1 MKGQPHQDRTTSAT
15 VLAKCH
21 GLRYQMQLT
30 GPAKSTPFLQ
40 CLGQLSLLPYVGR

>member
-21 GLRYQMQLT
+21 GLRYQTRLT
-30 GPAKSTPFLQ
+30 GPTKSTSQ
-40 CLGQLSLLPYVGR
+40 GRQNPKPIRTDI